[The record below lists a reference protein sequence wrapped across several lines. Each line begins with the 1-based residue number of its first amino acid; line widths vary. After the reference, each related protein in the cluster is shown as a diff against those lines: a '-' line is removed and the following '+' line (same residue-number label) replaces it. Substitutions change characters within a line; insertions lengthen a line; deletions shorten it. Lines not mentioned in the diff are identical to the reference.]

1 MTFEQKM
8 QYIETLHKIGV
19 HPDLIINSL
28 VLMEIENM
36 NGFDFIGKNILQA
49 AAQMNA
55 VKKINE
61 GVKKEQE
68 ERINA

>member
-1 MTFEQKM
+1 MTFELKM

-28 VLMEIENM
+28 ALMELNNEW
-36 NGFDFIGKNILQA
+36 DLIGKNIMQA
-49 AAQMNA
+49 AAQMTANA
-55 VKKINE
+55 VNKINE
-61 GVKKEQE
+61 GVKNEQE

>member
-8 QYIETLHKIGV
+8 QYIDTLFKIGV

-28 VLMEIENM
+28 TLMELN
-36 NGFDFIGKNILQA
+36 NGFDFIGKNIMES

-61 GVKKEQE
+61 GVKNEQE

>member
-8 QYIETLHKIGV
+8 QYIEMLYKIGV

-28 VLMEIENM
+28 ALMELN
-36 NGFDFIGKNILQA
+36 NGFDFIGKNIMES

-61 GVKKEQE
+61 GVKNEQE

>member
-28 VLMEIENM
+28 ALMELNNEW
-36 NGFDFIGKNILQA
+36 DFIGKNIMQA

-61 GVKKEQE
+61 GVKNEQE

>member
-8 QYIETLHKIGV
+8 QYIEMLHKVGV

-28 VLMEIENM
+28 ALMEGNKD
-36 NGFDFIGKNILQA
+36 FDNIGLHIMQA

-61 GVKKEQE
+61 GVKNEQE